1 MSPLRAVCSAAV
13 SRSLSVFVA
22 ALLTA
27 VLVAIGA
34 HSASGQTTPTT
45 PSTPGSP
52 GTTGVTI
59 KGSTVIRIDPIL
71 FETLTAAGAKVR
83 AGKPATATKTGVK
96 FKVTSISLGRD
107 GVSYLLKH
115 KGEMRIATRTRS
127 LRIKNPTTSVSQTT
141 GQGELTATVRGK
153 RVKLS
158 TLQIDI
164 GALEQTGSGINADNV
179 NLTMN
184 ARLATEL
191 NRLLPTP
198 SVLEGTTF
206 GKATLKVITGA

>member
-1 MSPLRAVCSAAV
+1 M
-13 SRSLSVFVA
+13 SRSLSLLAA

-27 VLVAIGA
+27 ALVAIGA

-45 PSTPGSP
+45 PSTPVVP
-52 GTTGVTI
+52 GLPGVTI

-96 FKVTSISLGRD
+96 FKVTSISLGKD
-107 GVSYLLKH
+107 GQSYLLKH
-115 KGEMRIATRTRS
+115 KGEMRISTASRS

-141 GQGELTATVRGK
+141 GQGELTATVAGK
-153 RVKLS
+153 RVKLAA
-158 TLQIDI
+158 LQIDI

-179 NLTMN
+179 NLAMN
-184 ARLATEL
+184 ARLASEL

-198 SVLEGTTF
+198 SVLEGATF
-206 GKATLKVITGA
+206 GKATLKVITEA